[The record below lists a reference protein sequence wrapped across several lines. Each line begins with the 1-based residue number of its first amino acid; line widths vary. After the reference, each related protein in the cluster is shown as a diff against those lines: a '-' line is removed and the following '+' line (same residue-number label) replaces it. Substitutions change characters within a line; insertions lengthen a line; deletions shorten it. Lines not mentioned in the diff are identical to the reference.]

1 MREYRPLPMEDFAHF
16 DHKYEQ
22 CYVDEK
28 AIGKLVPYTLE
39 ACVVRVCDMIAYL
52 GKDRQDAKRANLIQ
66 NDNIFDEQAFGK
78 SNPEIINNLVV
89 NIVENS
95 YGKDCIV
102 MDDEYYQAIKATKKE
117 NYEKIYFN
125 EAVERTYKESIQ
137 PMFHTMY
144 DKLLAD
150 VKSKDSNSI
159 IYKHHI
165 EFVKANTA
173 TYGYQTYL
181 DTTTPEQ
188 MVVDYMAS
196 MTDDYFVDLYEY
208 LFPDSSYK
216 IEYVSYFE

>member
-1 MREYRPLPMEDFAHF
+1 M
-16 DHKYEQ
+16 
-22 CYVDEK
+22 
-28 AIGKLVPYTLE
+28 
-39 ACVVRVCDMIAYL
+39 
-52 GKDRQDAKRANLIQ
+52 
-66 NDNIFDEQAFGK
+66 
-78 SNPEIINNLVV
+78 
-89 NIVENS
+89 
-95 YGKDCIV
+95 
-102 MDDEYYQAIKATKKE
+102 
-117 NYEKIYFN
+117 
-125 EAVERTYKESIQ
+125 
-137 PMFHTMY
+137 
-144 DKLLAD
+144 
-150 VKSKDSNSI
+150 KSKDSNSI